1 MMNTMFDLTGKRA
14 LVTGGSRGLGK
25 AMAEV
30 LIEFGAKVVI
40 TGTSEKVMEVAN
52 QIGAVAGI
60 QGDFLKEG
68 SAEEVYKAAKEALK
82 GSPDILVNNAAIQR
96 RALCEDFPDQD
107 WEDVLA
113 VNLSSVFK
121 MCKLAAKD
129 MIPNRSGKIINI
141 ASMISFFGGYNIP
154 AYAASKGGVAQITKS
169 FSNAWAKY
177 GINVNAI
184 APGYMATD
192 MNEALIADSK
202 RNKQILERIPA
213 GRWGTSSDVKGLTV
227 FLASNASDYINGAV
241 IPVDGGYLG
250 A

>member
-1 MMNTMFDLTGKRA
+1 MNQMFDLTGKKA

-25 AMAEV
+25 AMAEA

-40 TGTSEKVMEVAN
+40 TGTSDKVMNVAKE
-52 QIGAVAGI
+52 IGAIAGI
-60 QGDFLKEG
+60 QGDFLLDGQVEK
-68 SAEEVYKAAKEALK
+68 VYITAKNALK

-107 WEDVLA
+107 WYDVLS
-113 VNLSSVFK
+113 VNLSAVFK
-121 MCKLAAKD
+121 MCILAAKD

-141 ASMISFFGGYNIP
+141 ASMISFFGGLNIP

-177 GINVNAI
+177 GLNVNAI

-192 MNEALIADSK
+192 MNEALIADST
-202 RNKQILERIPA
+202 RNKQILDRIPA
-213 GRWGTSSDVKGLTV
+213 ARWGTPKDVKGLTI
-227 FLASNASDYINGAV
+227 FLSSNASDYVNGAV

-250 A
+250 S